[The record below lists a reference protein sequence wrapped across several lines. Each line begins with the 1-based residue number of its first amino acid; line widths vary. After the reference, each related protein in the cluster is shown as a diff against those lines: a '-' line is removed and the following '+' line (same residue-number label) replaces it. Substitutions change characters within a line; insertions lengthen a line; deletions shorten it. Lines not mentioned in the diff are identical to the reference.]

1 MLFYSTK
8 LLFWFVEIIF
18 FILDEIA
25 CLTTLLFY
33 SRRNCWLEALQG
45 QRMRGR
51 RKLKRPLL
59 KIFFELLHL
68 GRRSSW
74 TRGTGGSKRKKMV
87 VVDKVLHFLDKG
99 LQIGQLVFWIWK
111 SSKYPDPKCSQI
123 SAIVTLGLAR
133 LGDRGSSLQF
143 GSSLDSH
150 WLGQMTTAG
159 WVTWHKTWKSPKL
172 TKIQVIVL
180 CSSLLGR
187 QLGDPPA
194 PWFDVALNICGG
206 ILVVATIIVIII
218 VNLILIIII
227 IRWNPLRHH
236 RISRRRLLH

>member
-1 MLFYSTK
+1 
-8 LLFWFVEIIF
+8 
-18 FILDEIA
+18 
-25 CLTTLLFY
+25 
-33 SRRNCWLEALQG
+33 
-45 QRMRGR
+45 
-51 RKLKRPLL
+51 
-59 KIFFELLHL
+59 
-68 GRRSSW
+68 
-74 TRGTGGSKRKKMV
+74 MV
-87 VVDKVLHFLDKG
+87 DKVDKVDKVLHFLDKG

-133 LGDRGSSLQF
+133 LGDGSSSLQF

-150 WLGQMTTAG
+150 WLGHMTTAG
-159 WVTWHKTWKSPKL
+159 WVTWLKTCNSPKF

-206 ILVVATIIVIII
+206 ILFVAKIITIII